1 MLIKNTKINITWS
14 KTSTFLLNVI
24 EVLLLLP
31 PRENFATAVSG
42 FKTKTYIVCDLHKGK
57 KNRYQRN
64 IFNGLMLAITSLNNK
79 NTRKYEILKN

>member
-1 MLIKNTKINITWS
+1 MEQNFNVFTERYRSIT
-14 KTSTFLLNVI
+14 FI
-24 EVLLLLP
+24 
-31 PRENFATAVSG
+31 TAQGKFCHCSG

-57 KNRYQRN
+57 ENRYQRN